1 MPTPKKVEIVAELK
15 ELLERSSGAVLTD
28 YRGLGVKEISAIRR
42 KFSESGVEYHITKN
56 TLVRI
61 ASEGTKHAAVAELLT
76 GPTAIAFGF
85 DDPVI
90 PAKVVSEYIR
100 MNRTI
105 LAIKGAIVEGRALT
119 PAQVAELATLPSK
132 IDLFAKVLG
141 LIQGPAAALLG
152 AIQGA
157 MLQLLLVLQGRVE
170 QLKEQGQTL
179 ADGASLEGN
188 MAANIDALVES
199 IKGMTVLEAAE
210 LAKRLQDDLGIVA
223 VAAAAAPAAAT
234 DGGAAAGP
242 PVEEQT
248 EFDVILTGFGDN
260 KINVIKVIR
269 EITSLGLKEAKDL
282 VEAAPKAVKEQI
294 TKDEANDIKG
304 KLTAAGATVDIK

>member
-1 MPTPKKVEIVAELK
+1 MPTQRKVEIIADLK

-28 YRGLGVKEISAIRR
+28 YRGLGVKELSAIRR
-42 KFSESGVEYHITKN
+42 KFMESGVEFHVTKN

-61 ASEGTKHAAVAELLT
+61 AAEGTKHEAVAELLT

-85 DDPVI
+85 DDPVV
-90 PAKVVSEYIR
+90 PSRVVTEYIR

-105 LAIKGAIVEGRALT
+105 LSIKGAIVEGRPLSA
-119 PAQVAELATLPSK
+119 AQVAELATLPSR
-132 IDLFAKVLG
+132 IDLFAQVLG
-141 LIQGPAAALLG
+141 LLQGPAAALLG

-157 MLQLLLVLQGRVE
+157 MLQLLLTLQGRVD

-179 ADGASLEGN
+179 AEGASLEGN
-188 MAANIDALVES
+188 MAANIDTLLET

-210 LAKRLQDDLGIVA
+210 LAKRLQEDLGITA
-223 VAAAAAPAAAT
+223 VAAAAAPAAST
-234 DGGAAAGP
+234 AAAPAGP

-294 TKDEANDIKG
+294 TKDEANDIKE
-304 KLTAAGATVDIK
+304 KLTAAGASVEIK